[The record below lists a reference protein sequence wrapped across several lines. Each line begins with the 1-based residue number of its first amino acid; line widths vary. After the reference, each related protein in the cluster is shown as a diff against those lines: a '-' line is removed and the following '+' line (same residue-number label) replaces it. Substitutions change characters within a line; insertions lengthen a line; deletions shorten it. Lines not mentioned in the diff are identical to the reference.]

1 MKVLYLFICLLFFNL
16 FYAQQ
21 ITNLNHEKTD
31 VKNYFTTISYN
42 EIKGKIIMQAEL
54 NGKMYNFIFDTGA
67 PTAISQRIVEELNLD
82 AMGKVEL
89 RDQSAILDSVK
100 VVNIEKLK
108 LGDVTFKN
116 TPAIIIK
123 DMQLF
128 GCFNIDGFIGS
139 NILGNS
145 VLQISSKN
153 KTLTITDKP
162 GKLNLKKK
170 NSIEM
175 TTKPIQNTPYIKAYY
190 LNGDLSA
197 NETSILVDTGMDGF
211 YDLSVHAYL
220 HFNTT
225 EKIEVFKTLHKANG
239 SYSAGLNGVAQ
250 NSDSYK
256 VFMPQLLIGK
266 TNFTNVTVDTTP
278 DYTSRIGSAV
288 LDYGLMTLDFIN
300 KRFYFESFEKS
311 ETIDVKEKSWP
322 ISLSMDGEKIIVG
335 IVWDDKLSGI
345 LKPGD
350 EVLEFGKYNYEEMS
364 FCEKV
369 LTKIQTLNDAEIISV
384 KDVTSGEIKAYRLK
398 KS

>member
-1 MKVLYLFICLLFFNL
+1 M
-16 FYAQQ
+16 
-21 ITNLNHEKTD
+21 
-31 VKNYFTTISYN
+31 
-42 EIKGKIIMQAEL
+42 
-54 NGKMYNFIFDTGA
+54 
-67 PTAISQRIVEELNLD
+67 
-82 AMGKVEL
+82 
-89 RDQSAILDSVK
+89 RDQSALMDSVK

-123 DMQLF
+123 DLQLF

-162 GKLNLKKK
+162 AKLNLKKK

-175 TTKPIQNTPYIKAYY
+175 TTNPIQNTPYIKAYY

-197 NETSILVDTGMDGF
+197 NENILVDTGMEGF

-220 HFNTT
+220 YLAI
-225 EKIEVFKTLHKANG
+225 EKIDVFKTLHKAKG
-239 SYSAGLNGVAQ
+239 SYSAGFHGVAED
-250 NSDSYK
+250 SDSYK

-266 TNFTNVTVDTTP
+266 TNFTNVTVDTTT
-278 DYTSRIGSAV
+278 DNTSRIGSAV

-300 KRFYFESFEKS
+300 KRFYFEPFEKS

-322 ISLSMDGEKIIVG
+322 ISLSMNGEKIIVG

-350 EVLEFGKYNYEEMS
+350 EVLKFGKNNYKEMS

-369 LTKIQTLNDAEIISV
+369 LTQADTLNDTETIIV
-384 KDVTSGEIKAYRLK
+384 KDAASGEIKEYRLN